1 MTYEELLDQIQGK
14 GQSWSQWDLETARKN
29 PSFGASMLTYKQ
41 DWRRLRIRQE
51 GPPPTRR
58 RRPCAAS
65 TAAIWAARTAASITA
80 WAGQEATRAAIRTGS
95 ARSWMR

>member
-41 DWRRLRIRQE
+41 DWA
-51 GPPPTRR
+51 PPTRR
-58 RRPCAAS
+58 RKPCAAS
-65 TAAIWAARTAASITA
+65 TATTWAAPTAANTMV
-80 WAGQEATRAAIRTGS
+80 WG
-95 ARSWMR
+95 

>member
-29 PSFGASMLTYKQ
+29 PSFGASML
-41 DWRRLRIRQE
+41 RLRIRQE